1 LRIALLDDYQRVA
14 LDLADWSPVRALG
27 TIDVFDRNLG
37 GIEEA
42 AEALRPY
49 DVIGMMR
56 ERQPLPRALIERLPN
71 LKLVIVTGA
80 RVRTIDFDATA
91 ERGITVCHTLPGG
104 SHAATP
110 ELAWGLILAT
120 ARHLPKECGNLRAG
134 GWQQTLGTALSGST
148 LGLLGLGKLGRTMVP
163 IARAFGMDCIAW
175 SQNLTAERA
184 TEAGAILV
192 SREELFARADFLSI
206 HLVLSERS
214 RGLVGEAELRSMKRS
229 AILVN
234 TSRGPIVDEDAL
246 IAALRERRIRGAG
259 LDVFDREPLPT
270 DHPFRQMDNVVAT
283 PHLGYV
289 TEAAYREF
297 YESMVDGIVA
307 WSKGAPIRVLAA
319 PAGSPADR

>member
-1 LRIALLDDYQRVA
+1 MRIALLDDYQRVA

-120 ARHLPKECGNLRAG
+120 ARHLPQECGNLRAG

-175 SQNLTAERA
+175 SQNLTAEARD
-184 TEAGAILV
+184 G
-192 SREELFARADFLSI
+192 SRRDP
-206 HLVLSERS
+206 RQP
-214 RGLVGEAELRSMKRS
+214 GG
-229 AILVN
+229 
-234 TSRGPIVDEDAL
+234 
-246 IAALRERRIRGAG
+246 ALRARRFPVDPSRPERAEPRTRRRGRAP
-259 LDVFDREPLPT
+259 FDEAVGYP
-270 DHPFRQMDNVVAT
+270 RQHVAR
-283 PHLGYV
+283 PDC
-289 TEAAYREF
+289 R
-297 YESMVDGIVA
+297 
-307 WSKGAPIRVLAA
+307 
-319 PAGSPADR
+319 